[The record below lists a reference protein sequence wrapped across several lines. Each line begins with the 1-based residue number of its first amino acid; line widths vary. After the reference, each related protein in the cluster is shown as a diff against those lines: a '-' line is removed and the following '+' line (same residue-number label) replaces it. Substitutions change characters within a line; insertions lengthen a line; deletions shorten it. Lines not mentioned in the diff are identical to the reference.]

1 MSELLLFELFNVSTI
16 VYACNMFALNVV
28 IRIRLDHKLL
38 IWIAIYL
45 LKIMTFKCKK
55 HYNLRIKQ
63 KTRNMAILTKV

>member
-55 HYNLRIKQ
+55 
-63 KTRNMAILTKV
+63 